1 MSICIPRL
9 YIGGGSGHEPAM
21 AGYVGAGMLAAAVA
35 GDVFASPSEDAVLA
49 AIRAVGG
56 PAGVVLIV
64 MNYTGDRC
72 MAQLACVCCWGDEGV
87 DGVGPSVQMCSSSC
101 AWGECEQTLGR
112 TSRCLVCRHPVGLR
126 RSPHP
131 GPPPY
136 AHPCTPDPPADPTPQ
151 TLPCTQAEFWC
162 RR

>member
-1 MSICIPRL
+1 MPRISPPDMHQRHTGYMSICIPRL

-72 MAQLACVCCWGDEGV
+72 MAQLE
-87 DGVGPSVQMCSSSC
+87 P
-101 AWGECEQTLGR
+101 
-112 TSRCLVCRHPVGLR
+112 
-126 RSPHP
+126 
-131 GPPPY
+131 
-136 AHPCTPDPPADPTPQ
+136 
-151 TLPCTQAEFWC
+151 
-162 RR
+162 